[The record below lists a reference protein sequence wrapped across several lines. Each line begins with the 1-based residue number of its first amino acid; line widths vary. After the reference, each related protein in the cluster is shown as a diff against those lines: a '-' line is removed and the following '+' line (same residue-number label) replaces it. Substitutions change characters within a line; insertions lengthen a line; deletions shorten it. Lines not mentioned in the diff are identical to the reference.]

1 MIEAYYKRLTDP
13 DPASASARRR
23 GLEHLGRHDAV
34 ADRGSGP
41 HQKLRQSGL
50 RARVSRASNA
60 TTSSIA
66 AFSPATASCWSR
78 RTASLQIPGTIV
90 HGRYDVVTPA
100 KNAWDLKKVW
110 PRAELRIVPD
120 SGHAMTEPGIVHE
133 LIAATRAYAR

>member
-13 DPASASARRR
+13 DPRVHLPAAEAWSIWEGTTLSLIEDPARIRSFANPAYALAFARIECHYFINR
-23 GLEHLGRHDAV
+23 GFFSCDGELLVKAPR
-34 ADRGSGP
+34 
-41 HQKLRQSGL
+41 L
-50 RARVSRASNA
+50 
-60 TTSSIA
+60 A
-66 AFSPATASCWSR
+66 A
-78 RTASLQIPGTIV
+78 IPGTIV

-133 LIAATRAYAR
+133 LIAATRAYMR